1 MKITITTMMLSEDI
15 ELPDDE
21 NNFYRQLAKKMAS
34 LQPPCNVKILTPLGN
49 ASYTISK
56 RSGTILIQEGTNN
69 IIFPVSQKCSS
80 YPTVYL
86 TCVNEEFNNYKFYK
100 LEEKNGEV
108 IATYGRIGAAK
119 GELYGER
126 SCKYPLRMFWIK
138 YEEKLAKGYEDKS
151 NIYIDTNNSSPEKSH
166 IENHSNPNNDSAKN
180 AVADALY
187 AKLLRHA
194 KHMIEKTC
202 VSVMI
207 TEGMIIESK
216 RLLRLLYETKNI
228 EDFNKVLKELLSVC
242 PRKVWKVEELLA
254 SSSDQIPEVIQREE
268 DLVMAMQVVS
278 GNQKK
283 DLSFNAFDRYGISVS
298 IPSEEKRQKILEL
311 LAPELRR
318 KVTNIYR
325 IKTSKQEKKFKTY
338 LKERNISEIK
348 SLWHGSR
355 NENWLSIVENS
366 LSLNPNAVITGKMFG
381 NGIYFAPNSL
391 KSWGYTSGGYW
402 TREMSNPTR
411 FMGLYATAYGE
422 PLNVSS
428 PGQYSE
434 SKIGHHGCV
443 HAHAGSYLRND
454 EIIFYNESAMLLT
467 YLVEFTA

>member
-1 MKITITTMMLSEDI
+1 MEFTEM
-15 ELPDDE
+15 DE
-21 NNFYRQLAKKMAS
+21 VRVRTYGGA
-34 LQPPCNVKILTPLGN
+34 I
-49 ASYTISK
+49 
-56 RSGTILIQEGTNN
+56 GTIEK
-69 IIFPVSQKCSS
+69 V
-80 YPTVYL
+80 VYEM
-86 TCVNEEFNNYKFYK
+86 VD
-100 LEEKNGEV
+100 G
-108 IATYGRIGAAK
+108 
-119 GELYGER
+119 
-126 SCKYPLRMFWIK
+126 
-138 YEEKLAKGYEDKS
+138 
-151 NIYIDTNNSSPEKSH
+151 
-166 IENHSNPNNDSAKN
+166 
-180 AVADALY
+180 
-187 AKLLRHA
+187 
-194 KHMIEKTC
+194 
-202 VSVMI
+202 SVMI

-268 DLVMAMQVVS
+268 DLVMAMQVVN

-283 DLSFNAFDRYGISVS
+283 DLSFNAFDRYDISVS
-298 IPSEEKRQKILEL
+298 IPSEEKRQKVLEL

>member
-1 MKITITTMMLSEDI
+1 MKITFTTMMLSEDI

-69 IIFPVSQKCSS
+69 ITFPVSQKCSS

-119 GELYGER
+119 GELFGER

-151 NIYIDTNNSSPEKSH
+151 DIYIDSTPVTSEKRSKDINPDTMKNTNSS
-166 IENHSNPNNDSAKN
+166 
-180 AVADALY
+180 VADVLFMN
-187 AKLLRHA
+187 LLRHA
-194 KHMIEKTC
+194 KRMVEKTC
-202 VSVMI
+202 ASVII
-207 TEGMIIESK
+207 TEGMITESK
-216 RLLRLLYETKNI
+216 RLLGLLYETKNI
-228 EDFNKVLKELLSVC
+228 ESFNKVLKELLSVC
-242 PRKVWKVEELLA
+242 PREVWKVEELLA
-254 SSSDQIPEVIQREE
+254 SSPNQIPSIIQREE
-268 DLVMAMQVVS
+268 DLVMAMQVVT
-278 GNQKK
+278 GNQEKNSSYN
-283 DLSFNAFDRYGISVS
+283 DFNKYGISVS
-298 IPSEEKRQKILEL
+298 MATEEKKKKIMEL
-311 LAPELRR
+311 LDPGLRK

-325 IKTSKQEKKFKTY
+325 IKALKQEKKFKTY